1 MLLVEQHN
9 LKGKYKLEADE
20 LCSKSK
26 DLYNLALYTVRQ
38 DFFENSSYLTY
49 FQIDKRLQSTK
60 EYKALPSKVSQQILM
75 QLHHNFKGFFH
86 ALTVYKQHPEV
97 FNGRPKMPKYKDKK
111 KGRNLIIYTN
121 QAISAK
127 LLKKLGVAQ
136 LSKTNIALS
145 TLKKNIQQIRI
156 VPTSTGGY
164 VAEIVFNQE
173 PEPIKTLD
181 KTKHLAID
189 LGLNNLVAMTSDQKD
204 FQPLLVSGGGVKAIN
219 QWYNKKRA
227 EKQEQLNPEA
237 KSDSN
242 GIRKL
247 TIKRNRKIKHL
258 FHQVSKFIVATAVKY
273 NLGTIVIGYN
283 KEWKQRINIGKVN
296 NQNFV
301 AVPFQMLID
310 QIKYKTEL
318 VGIQVEL
325 QEESYTS
332 KCSALD
338 YETIEFH
345 DDYAGSRTKRG
356 LFKSKPRKQ
365 VVNADIN
372 GSCNILRKYKNKK
385 GFQNTFDSNIKTD
398 WIEAIVVA
406 PKRMVFQA

>member
-9 LKGKYKLEADE
+9 LKGKYKIEADS
-20 LCSKSK
+20 LCFKSK
-26 DLYNLALYTVRQ
+26 NLYNLALYTVRQ
-38 DFFENSSYLTY
+38 FYLEHDSYLNFYQMDSMLKGYET
-49 FQIDKRLQSTK
+49 
-60 EYKALPSKVSQQILM
+60 YKALPAKISQQVLL
-75 QLHHNFKGFFH
+75 QLHNSFKAFFE
-86 ALTVYKQHPEV
+86 ALKSWQKHPEV
-97 FNGRPKMPKYKDKK
+97 FTGKPKMPGYKDKQ
-111 KGRNLIIYTN
+111 KGRNLVVYTS
-121 QAISAK
+121 QAISK
-127 LLKKLGVAQ
+127 RIMKKLGVAQ
-136 LSKTNIALS
+136 LSKSNIALS

-173 PEPIKTLD
+173 PEPVATLD

-219 QWYNKKRA
+219 QWYNKKKA

-237 KSDSN
+237 KSSK

-247 TIKRNRKIKHL
+247 TAKRNRKIKHL
-258 FHQVSKFIVATAVKY
+258 FHQVSKFVVATAVKH

-310 QIKYKTEL
+310 QVSYKAEL

-345 DDYAGSRTKRG
+345 EGYEGVRTKRG
-356 LFKSKPRKQ
+356 LYRAGRGSRLL
-365 VVNADIN
+365 NADIN